1 MGVRSGSGSVL
12 NLSDDM
18 SLRAFEWS
26 PSKLQNLA
34 GQLAAIL
41 IVGRALVGALVDG
54 VYGAEED
61 GPGFG
66 QIVGNCD
73 ERDECV
79 VNVSVSYF

>member
-1 MGVRSGSGSVL
+1 
-12 NLSDDM
+12 M

-26 PSKLQNLA
+26 LSKLKNLV

-41 IVGRALVGALVDG
+41 IGGRALVGALVDG

-61 GPGFG
+61 GLSFG
-66 QIVGNCD
+66 QIAGDCD